1 MAEDGAPGGGAKRGQ
16 LAQRRKALG
25 LTQEDLADL
34 LGVQRSTVV
43 RWERGG
49 AAPQPWIRPR
59 LAKALQV
66 PASRLAELLDGD
78 DPGDSGYGPQDAPG
92 ASLAAAV
99 PRQLPATVA
108 HFTGRAAELAAL
120 TRILE
125 GTGAGTPGAVVISA
139 IGGTAGVGKTTLAL
153 HWAHQV
159 ARRFTDGQLYV
170 NLRGFDP
177 AGPPAPPAEAI
188 RGFLD
193 ALGVPPDRIPPNPDA
208 RAALYRSLLAD
219 KRLLIVL
226 DNARDEQ
233 QVRPLLPAS
242 AASLVIVTSRN
253 QLAGLAA
260 ADGARLLTLD
270 VLSHADAVRL
280 LTARLGAE
288 RAGAEPAAVA
298 EIAARCACLPL
309 ALAVTTAR
317 AAARP
322 GFPLAALAAELRDAA
337 GRLDALD
344 SGDPSGDVRAVFSWS
359 YRQLSPAAARM
370 FRLLGVHPGPDISAA
385 AAASLAAVS
394 EPQARRLLR
403 ELTRAHLVS
412 EHAPA
417 RYASHDLLRAYAAA
431 QAGDA
436 DSESDRATATAR
448 LLDHYL
454 HTGYGASLLI
464 EPAREPIALAPPCDG
479 VAAESLAAYQQA
491 VAWFD
496 AERQVLAAA
505 VARAAG
511 SGFDRHAWQ
520 LPWVMAD
527 YLDWRGHWQDRVA
540 LLSAGLAAAARLGD
554 TAGQAVSA
562 RLLGHASFRVGDFDQ
577 ASARLRDSMELYRQ
591 RGDRVGAGKAH
602 VLIALIAEGQG
613 RFADAL
619 DDCEQALDLFRDAG
633 YSVGEALTLNNIGWF
648 HGLLGDHQQ
657 ARAYSQRSLTLSA
670 DLGYRRNEGFA
681 EDSLGYA
688 EHALGNFTGAV
699 ACYQRAIGIFRE
711 LGDRYQEANSLSHL
725 GDTHRAAGE
734 LPPARQAWRQAIA
747 TLEDLSHPDTDKVR
761 AKLAAAGVGLAKGSA
776 GAVPTGKRGPWRTT
790 PLPPEP
796 LSGSG
801 SRSAA
806 RHWGLPRRILRNC

>member
-1 MAEDGAPGGGAKRGQ
+1 MLAMADGGARHGVAKRER

-25 LTQEDLADL
+25 LTQEDLAGL

-49 AAPQPWIRPR
+49 ATPLPFIRPK
-59 LAKALQV
+59 LARALRV
-66 PASRLAELLDGD
+66 PASRLAELLANEDR
-78 DPGDSGYGPQDAPG
+78 GDSGHGPRAAPG
-92 ASLAAAV
+92 ASSAATA
-99 PRQLPATVA
+99 PRQLPAAVPD
-108 HFTGRAAELAAL
+108 FTGRGAELAAL
-120 TRILE
+120 TRILDDA
-125 GTGAGTPGAVVISA
+125 GAGPPGAVVIFA
-139 IGGTAGVGKTTLAL
+139 IGGTAGVGKTALAL

-159 ARRFTDGQLYV
+159 ADRFPDGQLYV

-177 AGPPAPPAEAI
+177 SGSPAVPAEAL

-193 ALGVPPDRIPPNPDA
+193 ALGVPSDRVPPTPDA
-208 RAALYRSLLAD
+208 QAGLYRSLLAD
-219 KRLLIVL
+219 KRMLIVL

-233 QVRPLLPAS
+233 QVRSLLPAS
-242 AASLVIVTSRN
+242 SASQVVVTSRN

-270 VLSHADAVRL
+270 VLSHGDAVRL

-298 EIAARCACLPL
+298 DIATRCACLPL
-309 ALAVTTAR
+309 ALAVATAR

-322 GFPLAALAAELRDAA
+322 GFPIAALAAELRDAG

-359 YRQLSPAAARM
+359 YQQLSPAAARM

-403 ELTRAHLVS
+403 ELTRAHLVT

-431 QAGDA
+431 QARDS
-436 DSESDRATATAR
+436 DSESDRAAATGR
-448 LLDHYL
+448 ILDHYL
-454 HTGYGASLLI
+454 HTGYRASLLI
-464 EPAREPIALAPPCDG
+464 EPAREPIALAPPRDG
-479 VAAESLAAYQQA
+479 VEPESLDGYQQA
-491 VAWFD
+491 VTWFET
-496 AERQVLAAA
+496 ERQVLSAAI
-505 VARAAG
+505 ARAAG

-527 YLDWRGHWQDRVA
+527 YLDWRGHWDERVA
-540 LLSAGLAAAARLGD
+540 LLSAGLASATRLGD
-554 TAGQAVSA
+554 AAGQAVSG
-562 RLLGHASFRVGDFDQ
+562 RLLGHAYFRVGDYDQ
-577 ASARLRDSMELYRQ
+577 ATARLRQSLELYRDL
-591 RGDRVGAGKAH
+591 GDRTGAGKAH
-602 VLIALIAEGQG
+602 VLIALVAEGQG

-619 DDCEQALDLFRDAG
+619 DDCEQALALFRDAG
-633 YSVGEALTLNNIGWF
+633 YPVGEALTLNNIGWF
-648 HGLLGDHQQ
+648 HGLLGDHEQ
-657 ARAYSQRSLTLSA
+657 ARTYSQRSLTLSA
-670 DLGYRRNEGFA
+670 ELGYRRNEGFA

-711 LGDRYQEANSLSHL
+711 LGDRYYEANSLGHL
-725 GDTHRAAGE
+725 GDTHHAAGE
-734 LPPARQAWRQAIA
+734 LPRARQAWQQALAI
-747 TLEDLSHPDTDKVR
+747 LDDTNHAAAGQVR
-761 AKLAAAGVGLAKGSA
+761 AKLASAAGQDLGRR
-776 GAVPTGKRGPWRTT
+776 KRATR
-790 PLPPEP
+790 
-796 LSGSG
+796 
-801 SRSAA
+801 
-806 RHWGLPRRILRNC
+806 